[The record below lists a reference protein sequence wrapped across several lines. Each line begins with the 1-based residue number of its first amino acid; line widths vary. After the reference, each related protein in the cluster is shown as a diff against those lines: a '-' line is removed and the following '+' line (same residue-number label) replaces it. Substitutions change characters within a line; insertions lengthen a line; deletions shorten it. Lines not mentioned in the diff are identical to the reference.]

1 MIPKYKVVGI
11 DLSGSEKSNTGIC
24 ISTNKVIDVFCV
36 KKDEEILQSIPEDVK
51 IVGIDA
57 PLSLPYG
64 RKSIHERNKFHLRK
78 CDLELLKMKIKF
90 FPITLGPMRMLT
102 ERGIRLK
109 QKIIEKFNVEVIE
122 VFPGATY
129 DIFGVPR
136 KSRTQITNFFINQ
149 KFLDPPSIRDFSQ
162 DELDAIACAFT
173 ALLYMKGKA
182 VKLGDEREGTIIIPK
197 RNTQ

>member
-1 MIPKYKVVGI
+1 MVYKVVGI

-24 ISTNKVIDVFCV
+24 ISTNEVIDVFCV
-36 KKDEEILQSIPEDVK
+36 RKDEEILQSITEDVK

-64 RKSIHERNKFHLRK
+64 RKSIHERNKSHFRK

-109 QKIIEKFNVEVIE
+109 QKIIEKFNIEVIE

-136 KSRTQITNFFINQ
+136 KSRPQIINFFINQ
-149 KFLDPPSIRDFSQ
+149 KFLDPSSIRDFSQ

-173 ALLYMKGKA
+173 AFLYMKRKT
-182 VKLGDEREGTIIIPK
+182 VKLGDEKEGTIIIPK
-197 RNTQ
+197 RNKK

>member
-109 QKIIEKFNVEVIE
+109 QKIIEKFNIEVIE

-149 KFLDPPSIRDFSQ
+149 KFLDPSSIRDFSQ

-182 VKLGDEREGTIIIPK
+182 VKLGDEKEGTIIIPK